1 MQVRD
6 ATEADLPAILAIIN
20 EATLNTTAVWGIAP
34 TTLQARHAW
43 WQERLQAGFP
53 VLVAAEGSDEGGGN
67 DEGGGDTVLGFAS
80 YGTFRPWEGYKHTVE
95 HSVYVDA
102 AARGRGV
109 GRALLAALIAHAT
122 AGGRHVMIAGI
133 DASNTVSIRLHEALG
148 FTVAGTLSQVGR
160 KFDRW
165 LDLTFMQRLLATGDT
180 P

>member
-1 MQVRD
+1 MEVRD

-34 TTLQARHAW
+34 TTLDARRAW
-43 WQERLQAGFP
+43 WKERTEAGFP
-53 VLVAAEGSDEGGGN
+53 VLVASEHER
-67 DEGGGDTVLGFAS
+67 VLGFAS

-102 AARGRGV
+102 TSRGKGV
-109 GRALLAALIAHAT
+109 GRVLLAALIEHAT
-122 AGGRHVMIAGI
+122 GAGKHVLVAGI
-133 DASNTVSIRLHEALG
+133 DASNSVSIRLHEALG
-148 FTVAGTLSQVGR
+148 FTTAGTLTQVGR

-165 LDLTFMQRLLATGDT
+165 LDLLFMQRTLSSGDA

>member
-43 WQERLQAGFP
+43 WKERIEAGFP
-53 VLVAAEGSDEGGGN
+53 VLVAVEADA
-67 DEGGGDTVLGFAS
+67 VLGFAS
-80 YGTFRPWEGYKHTVE
+80 YGTFRPWEGYRHTVE

-102 AARGRGV
+102 SARGKGV
-109 GRALLAALIAHAT
+109 GRVLLGALIDHAT
-122 AGGRHVMIAGI
+122 ASGKHVMVAGI
-133 DASNTVSIRLHEALG
+133 DASNSVSIRLHAGLG
-148 FTVAGTLSQVGR
+148 FTTIGTLAQVGR

-165 LDLTFMQRLLATGDT
+165 LDLTFMQLVLEPGD
-180 P
+180 PA